1 MAATL
6 GRHHQRTGNQ
16 GILPQHQRKNKNKNH
31 TVTQLHCVGDRTR
44 ENQGIPTSL
53 QDNSVPGMYLH
64 PWQSDSGSPH
74 I

>member
-1 MAATL
+1 MATTL

-16 GILPQHQRKNKNKNH
+16 GIFPQYQRKNKNENQPI
-31 TVTQLHCVGDRTR
+31 TQLHGIGDRTW
-44 ENQGIPTSL
+44 ENQSIPTSL

-64 PWQSDSGSPH
+64 PRQSDSRSPH